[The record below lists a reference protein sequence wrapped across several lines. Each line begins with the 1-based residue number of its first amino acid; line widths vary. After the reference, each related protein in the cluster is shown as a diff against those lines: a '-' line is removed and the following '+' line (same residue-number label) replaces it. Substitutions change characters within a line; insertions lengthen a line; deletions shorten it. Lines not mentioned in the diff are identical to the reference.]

1 MNNQVKLID
10 RNKILSDLM
19 RHIDSLNND
28 MNYAMHEGEES
39 WAAEISNKIELL
51 QLFVDAIMAGAYKPD
66 TVPTIKPGDKVKH
79 KLNWFGIGEVQ
90 KIRGRKAYVTFA
102 GYDADDLYDFCELE
116 VVE

>member
-10 RNKILSDLM
+10 KDQILKWLEDEFRNYPAEHM
-19 RHIDSLNND
+19 GNYGAGQD
-28 MNYAMHEGEES
+28 MLDMVAT
-39 WAAEISNKIELL
+39 KIES
-51 QLFVDAIMAGAYKPD
+51 GAFDYTPP
-66 TVPTIKPGDKVKH
+66 VPTIKPGDKVKH